1 MLKNIVLITWGIM
14 KHSRFFVYNLTFRM
28 FLLVSASIILCFQ
41 NLITRERLWQTKILK
56 NHLTCFIF

>member
-1 MLKNIVLITWGIM
+1 MLENIVLITWGIM

-41 NLITRERLWQTKILK
+41 NLITRERLWQTK
-56 NHLTCFIF
+56 F